1 MYAKDYRRQA
11 WESLRGKWGISI
23 LVLLIYSVI
32 ISASSMVA
40 VGPLLL
46 EGILM
51 FGVCGYFMNLIR
63 NERTDLTQMFDGFS
77 NNLVDNLITG
87 LLYNLYIALWS
98 LLFVIPGLVKSYSYA
113 MTFYILRDNPGM
125 TANEAIT
132 ASREMMNGNKMKLF
146 LLDLSFIGWILL
158 TIVTFGIASFWTLP
172 YMQAARAAFYE
183 DIKNS

>member
-1 MYAKDYRRQA
+1 
-11 WESLRGKWGISI
+11 
-23 LVLLIYSVI
+23 
-32 ISASSMVA
+32 
-40 VGPLLL
+40 
-46 EGILM
+46 
-51 FGVCGYFMNLIR
+51 
-63 NERTDLTQMFDGFS
+63 
-77 NNLVDNLITG
+77 
-87 LLYNLYIALWS
+87 
-98 LLFVIPGLVKSYSYA
+98 